1 MRPLAASLA
10 LLTAFLFATVPVT
23 GQPPATSQS
32 RAKSQPAAKGQSA
45 SQGPSPAKSQTQP
58 PAVVT
63 ADALPDARAAAAA
76 LPALHSLIVSRR
88 GELLLEYYAPNH
100 SRTRL
105 ANIKSASKSVIAML
119 IGIAIDR
126 KLIGSVDEPIVT
138 FFPELKKDPEPRKQK
153 ITIGDLL
160 TMRSGL
166 ESTSGANYGTW
177 VGSRNWVRY
186 VLTRPLVSAPGTDM
200 EYSTGTSHLLS
211 AILTKVTKTSTHAYA
226 QRVLAGPLGFTL
238 ARWPRDPQ
246 GIDFGGNEML
256 MTPRQ
261 MLAIGELWRRRG
273 ETGSNSAT
281 GSAGTGSSGTG
292 SNSTGSNSRGG
303 GRRILPAAW
312 VDTSCVPVTRSRY
325 DSDRLYGQ
333 GWWIQT
339 IGGHQACF
347 AWGFGGQYIFVFREL
362 ETVIVVTSST
372 ARSDERFDYRRSL
385 FDLIARHVLPAA
397 APAAPA
403 AASAPRD

>member
-10 LLTAFLFATVPVT
+10 LITVCLLATVPVT
-23 GQPPATSQS
+23 GQPL
-32 RAKSQPAAKGQSA
+32 A
-45 SQGPSPAKSQTQP
+45 SGKPQP

-88 GELLLEYYAPNH
+88 GELLLEYYAPNQ

-105 ANIKSASKSVIAML
+105 ANIKSASKSIIAML
-119 IGIAIDR
+119 VGIAIDR
-126 KLIGSVDEPIVT
+126 KLIKGVAEPIVT
-138 FFPELKKDPEPRKQK
+138 YFPELKQDPEPRKQA
-153 ITIGDLL
+153 ITIEHLL

-166 ESTSGANYGTW
+166 ESTSGENYGTW
-177 VGSRNWVRY
+177 VRSRNWVRY
-186 VLTRPLVSAPGTDM
+186 ALTRPLVSAPGTDM

-211 AILTKVTKTSTHAYA
+211 AILTKVTKTSTHAFA

-273 ETGSNSAT
+273 EVE
-281 GSAGTGSSGTG
+281 
-292 SNSTGSNSRGG
+292 R

-325 DSDRLYGQ
+325 DSDRLYGY

-339 IGGHQACF
+339 IGQHQVCF
-347 AWGFGGQYIFVFREL
+347 AWGFGGQYILVFRDL
-362 ETVIVVTSST
+362 DLVVVVTSST

-397 APAAPA
+397 APGAAAAPREQ
-403 AASAPRD
+403 APRD

>member
-1 MRPLAASLA
+1 MRPFAAGLVLVLAC
-10 LLTAFLFATVPVT
+10 LLVT
-23 GQPPATSQS
+23 IPAIGQAP
-32 RAKSQPAAKGQSA
+32 AKGQ
-45 SQGPSPAKSQTQP
+45 TP

-88 GELLLEYYAPNH
+88 GEMLLEYYAPNH

-105 ANIKSASKSVIAML
+105 ANIKSASKSIIAML

-126 KLIGSVDEPIVT
+126 KLIKSVDVPIVAY
-138 FFPELKKDPEPRKQK
+138 FPELKKDPEPRKQT
-153 ITIGDLL
+153 ITIEHLL

-166 ESTSGANYGTW
+166 ESTSGEHYGTW

-186 VLTRPLVSAPGTDM
+186 ALTRPMVSAPGTDM

-211 AILTKVTKTSTHAYA
+211 AILTKVTKTSTHAFA

-273 ETGSNSAT
+273 EVGGNGGNGTNGS
-281 GSAGTGSSGTG
+281 GS
-292 SNSTGSNSRGG
+292 

-347 AWGFGGQYIFVFREL
+347 AWGFGGQYIFVFRDL
-362 ETVIVVTSST
+362 DTVVVVTSST

-385 FDLIARHVLPAA
+385 FDLIARHVLPAV
-397 APAAPA
+397 
-403 AASAPRD
+403 SS

>member
-1 MRPLAASLA
+1 MRPIAASLVLILA
-10 LLTAFLFATVPVT
+10 CLLVTVKGQTPAPVRS
-23 GQPPATSQS
+23 PVRSQS
-32 RAKSQPAAKGQSA
+32 PVKGQTQSSA
-45 SQGPSPAKSQTQP
+45 VITS
-58 PAVVT
+58 
-63 ADALPDARAAAAA
+63 DALPDARAAAAA
-76 LPALHSLIVSRR
+76 LPALHSLLVSRR
-88 GELLLEYYAPNH
+88 GELLLEYYAPNQ

-105 ANIKSASKSVIAML
+105 ANIKSASKSIIATL
-119 IGIAIDR
+119 VGIAIAR
-126 KLIGSVDEPIVT
+126 KLIKSVDEPIVT
-138 FFPELKKDPEPRKQK
+138 YFPELKKDPEPRKQT
-153 ITIGDLL
+153 ITIEQLL

-166 ESTSGANYGTW
+166 ESTSGENYGTW
-177 VGSRNWVRY
+177 VRSRNWVRY

-211 AILTKVTKTSTHAYA
+211 AILTRVTKTSTHAFA

-261 MLAIGELWRRRG
+261 MLAIGELWRGRG
-273 ETGSNSAT
+273 EV
-281 GSAGTGSSGTG
+281 
-292 SNSTGSNSRGG
+292 G
-303 GRRILPAAW
+303 GRRIVPAAW

-325 DSDRLYGQ
+325 DSDRLYGY

-339 IGGHQACF
+339 IGQHQACF

-362 ETVIVVTSST
+362 DLVVVVTSST

-385 FDLIARHVLPAA
+385 FDLLSRHVLPAL
-397 APAAPA
+397 APA
-403 AASAPRD
+403 R

>member
-1 MRPLAASLA
+1 MRPFAASLA
-10 LLTAFLFATVPVT
+10 LITAVLLVTVPVT
-23 GQPPATSQS
+23 GQA
-32 RAKSQPAAKGQSA
+32 
-45 SQGPSPAKSQTQP
+45 PAKRQPQP
-58 PAVVT
+58 PAVIT
-63 ADALPDARAAAAA
+63 ADGLPDARAAAAA

-88 GELLLEYYAPNH
+88 GNMLLEYYAPNR

-105 ANIKSASKSVIAML
+105 ANIKSASKSIIAML
-119 IGIAIDR
+119 IGIAIES
-126 KLIGSVDEPIVT
+126 KLIKGVDEPIGT
-138 FFPELKKDPEPRKQK
+138 FFPELKKDPEPRKQA

-166 ESTSGANYGTW
+166 ESTSGQNYGQW

-261 MLAIGELWRRRG
+261 MLAVGELWRQRG
-273 ETGSNSAT
+273 ET
-281 GSAGTGSSGTG
+281 SGK
-292 SNSTGSNSRGG
+292 
-303 GRRILPAAW
+303 RILPAAW

-362 ETVIVVTSST
+362 DTVVVVTSST

-385 FDLIARHVLPAA
+385 FDLIARHVLPAV
-397 APAAPA
+397 
-403 AASAPRD
+403 SS

>member
-1 MRPLAASLA
+1 MRPIAASLVLVTA
-10 LLTAFLFATVPVT
+10 CLLTTLPVT
-23 GQPPATSQS
+23 GQSSATGQS
-32 RAKSQPAAKGQSA
+32 RAKGQPSAKEQA
-45 SQGPSPAKSQTQP
+45 P
-58 PAVVT
+58 PVAIT
-63 ADALPDARAAAAA
+63 SALPDARAAAAA

-88 GELLLEYYAPNH
+88 GEVLLEYYAPNQ

-105 ANIKSASKSVIAML
+105 ANIKSASKSIIAML

-126 KLIGSVDEPIVT
+126 KLIKSVDQPIGAY
-138 FFPELKKDPEPRKQK
+138 FPELKQDPEPRKQT
-153 ITIGDLL
+153 ITIEQLL

-166 ESTSGANYGTW
+166 ETTSGANYGTW
-177 VGSRNWVRY
+177 VRSRNWVRY
-186 VLTRPLVSAPGTDM
+186 ALSRPLVSAPGTDM

-211 AILTKVTKTSTHAYA
+211 AILTRVTKSSTHAFA
-226 QRVLAGPLGFTL
+226 QRALAGPLGFTL

-261 MLAIGELWRRRG
+261 MLAIGELWRNGGEVRNRG
-273 ETGSNSAT
+273 EA
-281 GSAGTGSSGTG
+281 
-292 SNSTGSNSRGG
+292 R

-312 VDTSCVPVTRSRY
+312 IETSCVPVTRSRY
-325 DSDRLYGQ
+325 DPDRLYGY

-362 ETVIVVTSST
+362 DLVVVVTSST
-372 ARSDERFDYRRSL
+372 AQSDERFDYRRRL
-385 FDLIARHVLPAA
+385 FALLAEHVLPVVAA
-397 APAAPA
+397 AQASYMNSGGGAHCTSRTSMGMLRGSPPGPGAED
-403 AASAPRD
+403 ASAAIS

>member
-1 MRPLAASLA
+1 
-10 LLTAFLFATVPVT
+10 
-23 GQPPATSQS
+23 
-32 RAKSQPAAKGQSA
+32 
-45 SQGPSPAKSQTQP
+45 
-58 PAVVT
+58 
-63 ADALPDARAAAAA
+63 
-76 LPALHSLIVSRR
+76 
-88 GELLLEYYAPNH
+88 
-100 SRTRL
+100 
-105 ANIKSASKSVIAML
+105 ML
-119 IGIAIDR
+119 VGIAIDR
-126 KLIGSVDEPIVT
+126 KLIKSVDEPIVT
-138 FFPELKKDPEPRKQK
+138 YFPELKKDPEPRKQT
-153 ITIGDLL
+153 ITIEHLL

-166 ESTSGANYGTW
+166 ETTSGENYGTW
-177 VGSRNWVRY
+177 ARSRNWVRY
-186 VLTRPLVSAPGTDM
+186 ALTRPLVSAPGTDM

-261 MLAIGELWRRRG
+261 MLAIGELWRRQR
-273 ETGSNSAT
+273 TAARQS
-281 GSAGTGSSGTG
+281 
-292 SNSTGSNSRGG
+292 

-312 VDTSCVPVTRSRY
+312 VETSCVPVTRSRY

-362 ETVIVVTSST
+362 DLVVVVTSST

-397 APAAPA
+397 APPPPERQPHRP
-403 AASAPRD
+403 APRA